1 MGKKVLLL
9 ALASVLMSLCV
20 PMGAQQVFPKGA
32 TKEEVMRKIPGLV
45 IDDEGN
51 ATMNGE
57 PVSFISLGYSV
68 KPQQSEPS
76 KPHSDTLILGPGF
89 NDEDTTL
96 KRLTADMI
104 LQVKAYEYP
113 RILNDYEY
121 LLEIKPISDEVKNDP
136 DEDRILAVPQGI
148 TIKDLLNQLP
158 GVKTDKEGR
167 LITKSRKDIVT
178 SIEFNG
184 VKVYP
189 ENISQV
195 YPDDYKLLSGAIHV
209 VIMDRKHF
217 REYLSKTDRD
227 DLPKRRAEITISYYP
242 RLNANA
248 LLNNIL
254 RERHIIEN
262 SNQTHYE
269 K

>member
-1 MGKKVLLL
+1 ML
-9 ALASVLMSLCV
+9 ALTSVLMSLCV

-76 KPHSDTLILGPGF
+76 KPDSDTLILGPGF

-104 LQVKAYEYP
+104 LKVKAYEYP

-121 LLEIKPISDEVKNDP
+121 LLEIKPISDEIKNDP

-158 GVKTDKEGR
+158 GVKTD
-167 LITKSRKDIVT
+167 T

-195 YPDDYKLLSGAIHV
+195 YPDDYKLLSGVIHV
-209 VIMDRKHF
+209 TIIDRKHF
-217 REYLSKTDRD
+217 MEYMSKKDRD
-227 DLPKRRAEITISYYP
+227 DLPKRRAEITISHYP
-242 RLNANA
+242 KSDVNAYF
-248 LLNNIL
+248 
-254 RERHIIEN
+254 RDRRWEE
-262 SNQTHYE
+262 T

>member
-32 TKEEVMRKIPGLV
+32 TKEEVMLKIPGLV

-76 KPHSDTLILGPGF
+76 KPDSDTLILGPGF

-167 LITKSRKDIVT
+167 LITNTRKDIVT

-189 ENISQV
+189 
-195 YPDDYKLLSGAIHV
+195 DDYKLLSGVIHV
-209 VIMDRKHF
+209 TIIDRKHF
-217 REYLSKTDRD
+217 KKYMSKKDRD

>member
-9 ALASVLMSLCV
+9 ALTSVLMSLCV

-104 LQVKAYEYP
+104 LKVKAYEYP

-121 LLEIKPISDEVKNDP
+121 LLQIKPISDEVKNDP

-158 GVKTDKEGR
+158 GVKTDKDGR

-195 YPDDYKLLSGAIHV
+195 YPDDYKLLSGVIHV
-209 VIMDRKHF
+209 TIIDRKLF
-217 REYLSKTDRD
+217 REYMSKKDRD
-227 DLPKRRAEITISYYP
+227 NLPKRRAEITISHYP
-242 RLNANA
+242 KSDVNAYF
-248 LLNNIL
+248 
-254 RERHIIEN
+254 RDRRWEE
-262 SNQTHYE
+262 T